1 MIERNDPAEQEKM
14 IKFNSLLANL
24 AIFHTTL
31 DMTVVI
37 RQLIAEGWIV
47 DLDDLAS
54 TSPYITE
61 RVKRFGEYPI
71 EGLTDEAF
79 DPHLELLASPAAE
92 AA

>member
-1 MIERNDPAEQEKM
+1 
-14 IKFNSLLANL
+14 
-24 AIFHTTL
+24 
-31 DMTVVI
+31 MTVVI

-71 EGLTDEAF
+71 EGLTDPPEAF
-79 DPHLELLASPAAE
+79 DPHLELLAGPAAAE